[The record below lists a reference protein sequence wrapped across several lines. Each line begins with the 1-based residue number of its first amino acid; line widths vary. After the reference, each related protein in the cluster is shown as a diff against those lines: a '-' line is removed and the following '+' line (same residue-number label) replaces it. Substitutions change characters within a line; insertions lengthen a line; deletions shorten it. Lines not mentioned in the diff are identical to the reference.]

1 VCFFFLFI
9 VVFSGSGGSCNKEGR
24 GRRWKE
30 GGEVEEEK
38 KKIWGLVM
46 EKVKLQPPLLG
57 I

>member
-1 VCFFFLFI
+1 